1 VGFEKEVTTVQQLHL
16 RIRTVPLEVFR
27 PGRNGNDIVF
37 PPDRKRRD
45 LAFPEV
51 ALKLRIELDIG
62 PVVFE
67 ILEPDIFVAGPG
79 NQSPVEMVGCRVQG
93 ICIWNTRDDVLF
105 FDVAECQGVVPRVS
119 FMESPPSFQNARSGS
134 QNEDSPSS
142 YALPF

>member
-1 VGFEKEVTTVQQLHL
+1 VTTVQQLHL

-62 PVVFE
+62 PAVFE

-93 ICIWNTRDDVLF
+93 VCI
-105 FDVAECQGVVPRVS
+105 
-119 FMESPPSFQNARSGS
+119 
-134 QNEDSPSS
+134 
-142 YALPF
+142 